1 MFCWTTMFSSNA
13 TSLPSSPTLSLF
25 SPGSILRV
33 PAILLV
39 ETPLVIPWSRSWI
52 YPRIKE
58 SVPRQNW
65 TTCRS
70 AKHDILISAVV
81 QSYDTNVAM
90 EDVLLGNDVLF
101 KCNIPSFISDF
112 VSVIGW
118 VDSEGSSHSG
128 EKGYLGNSRPP
139 MLQVDPD

>member
-1 MFCWTTMFSSNA
+1 MMFSFNA
-13 TSLPSSPTLSLF
+13 TSLPSSLTLSP
-25 SPGSILRV
+25 SWHGSIRRV
-33 PAILLV
+33 PAILLA

-58 SVPRQNW
+58 PVPQNW

-81 QSYDTNVAM
+81 QSYDTNVGM
-90 EDVLLGNDVLF
+90 EDVLLSNDVLF

-112 VSVIGW
+112 VSVVGW

-128 EKGYLGNSRPP
+128 ENGYLGNFRPA

>member
-1 MFCWTTMFSSNA
+1 MFSSNA

-58 SVPRQNW
+58 SVPHQNW

>member
-1 MFCWTTMFSSNA
+1 MMFSFNA
-13 TSLPSSPTLSLF
+13 TSLPSSLTLSP
-25 SPGSILRV
+25 SWHGSIRRV

-39 ETPLVIPWSRSWI
+39 ETHLVIPWSRSWI
-52 YPRIKE
+52 RIKE
-58 SVPRQNW
+58 PVPQNW

-81 QSYDTNVAM
+81 QSYDTNVGM
-90 EDVLLGNDVLF
+90 EDVLLSNDVLF

-112 VSVIGW
+112 VSVVGW

-128 EKGYLGNSRPP
+128 EKGYLGNSRPA
-139 MLQVDPD
+139 MLQVDPV

>member
-1 MFCWTTMFSSNA
+1 MFSFNA
-13 TSLPSSPTLSLF
+13 TSLPSSPTLSP
-25 SPGSILRV
+25 SWPGSIQRV

-58 SVPRQNW
+58 SVPQNW

-81 QSYDTNVAM
+81 QSYDTNVGM
-90 EDVLLGNDVLF
+90 EDVLLSNDVLF

-112 VSVIGW
+112 VSVVGW

-128 EKGYLGNSRPP
+128 EKGYLGNSRPA
-139 MLQVDPD
+139 MLQVDPV